1 MLAKYIVM
9 TPLDKTLKRALNIK
23 GRDYVISL
31 SPDSLKITEKGHR
44 IGLDLLWAEIVS
56 GETALAVAL
65 RASLGKF
72 KDVARRRHEDQRHFQ
87 PRCPRQSAYQ
97 DSPHDKETR
106 LTTIM
111 TLTKNPRSSIGY
123 SPMPRQFLPRR
134 FASGSASLNS
144 FSCINQSPRDRF

>member
-1 MLAKYIVM
+1 MLAKYIAM

-65 RASLGKF
+65 HASLGKF
-72 KDVARRRHEDQRHFQ
+72 QDVAKGIATETKDTSSLGARAKAPIKIHRTTKKRASRR
-87 PRCPRQSAYQ
+87 
-97 DSPHDKETR
+97 
-106 LTTIM
+106 
-111 TLTKNPRSSIGY
+111 
-123 SPMPRQFLPRR
+123 
-134 FASGSASLNS
+134 
-144 FSCINQSPRDRF
+144 